1 MSADVHVK
9 VAKAFE
15 ELYKPLRYKIYY
27 GGRGGRKSWEFAR
40 ALLIRGV
47 SRPTRIFCGRELQK
61 SIKDSVHKL
70 LCDQIKMLNLGHFYT
85 VLNNAIVGKKG
96 TPAEGTE
103 FIFDGIKN
111 AVTEIK
117 SLEAVDIC
125 WVEEA
130 DVVSEG
136 SWDSLIP
143 TIRKDGSEIWV
154 SFNPSAKHAPT
165 YERFVL
171 SPPPAERN
179 GKPYALVKKV
189 GWRDNPDFP
198 SVLQDEMEIL
208 KAKDYEKYLHVWEGE
223 VQEFADNAIYG
234 RQMKLAK
241 AEGRICSIPVEPQVE
256 VETFWDLGKDDS
268 TSIWF
273 LQKVGFEHRWIDY
286 FEWNNREIGDY
297 IRVIKGSHPDLSEEE
312 NKRRA
317 SYNYGRHFMPH
328 DVDIKLLG
336 MVDNRKKQFEL
347 GGVKPVQVVPR
358 IGSLETGIELT
369 RKLLAS
375 SWFDERHC
383 DKGIDALCNYK
394 YQHKEDDGVNQL
406 KPLHDWSSHGAD
418 AFRQCAQ
425 GYKDPTKTKQKP
437 IKRNLS
443 HRV

>member
-1 MSADVHVK
+1 
-9 VAKAFE
+9 
-15 ELYKPLRYKIYY
+15 
-27 GGRGGRKSWEFAR
+27 
-40 ALLIRGV
+40 
-47 SRPTRIFCGRELQK
+47 
-61 SIKDSVHKL
+61 
-70 LCDQIKMLNLGHFYT
+70 
-85 VLNNAIVGKKG
+85 
-96 TPAEGTE
+96 
-103 FIFDGIKN
+103 
-111 AVTEIK
+111 
-117 SLEAVDIC
+117 
-125 WVEEA
+125 
-130 DVVSEG
+130 
-136 SWDSLIP
+136 
-143 TIRKDGSEIWV
+143 
-154 SFNPSAKHAPT
+154 
-165 YERFVL
+165 
-171 SPPPAERN
+171 
-179 GKPYALVKKV
+179 
-189 GWRDNPDFP
+189 
-198 SVLQDEMEIL
+198 
-208 KAKDYEKYLHVWEGE
+208 LHLWEGE

-317 SYNYGRHFMPH
+317 AYNYGRHFMPH